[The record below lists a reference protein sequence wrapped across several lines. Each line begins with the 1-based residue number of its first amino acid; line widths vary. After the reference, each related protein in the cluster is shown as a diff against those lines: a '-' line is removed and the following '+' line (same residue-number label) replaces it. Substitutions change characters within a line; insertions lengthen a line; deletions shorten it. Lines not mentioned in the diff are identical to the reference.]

1 MNNTNTVRL
10 KIFSKKSVAEK
21 LKQKNGSVSSNIE
34 WWKSL
39 LKIRI
44 RKKKKELRTVLENSD
59 TILNTQMFEL

>member
-44 RKKKKELRTVLENSD
+44 RKKKKN
-59 TILNTQMFEL
+59 